1 MKKIWLTVCAVLAA
15 GSMTAAF
22 AACNTTDGEDE
33 HEHNLSFV
41 AAVDATCT
49 EDGHKAY
56 YECDGCDKIFADAEG
71 ENEITLDSTVVEALG
86 HDVEQVAAVEA
97 TCTTDGNIAYYE
109 CKVCHEL
116 FEDEEAT
123 KPIDEA
129 DTVIAAKHD
138 FINVPA
144 KEATCTAEGNIAY
157 YECKVCHELFKDA
170 DATEGI
176 EKEDTVVAKKAHTP
190 ETISGKAATCTET
203 GLTDGSK
210 CSVCGTILKEQ
221 EVISANGHSPAA
233 AVKENEKA
241 ATCTAQG
248 SYDEVVYCSVCH
260 AEISRAEK
268 TTPKA
273 AHDLNAVAAK
283 DATCTTDGNIAYY
296 ECKTCHELFEDE
308 EATKPIDKADTVIA
322 AKHDL
327 VNVPAKDATC
337 TAEGNIAYYE
347 CKVCHELFN
356 DADATEGIEKEDTV
370 VAKKAHTP
378 ETIPGK
384 AATCTETGLTDG
396 SKCSVCGT
404 ILEEQAVIPVK
415 EHTLAVAAVTTEPT
429 AEADGK
435 ATLKCVDC
443 DYTEDMTLPALT
455 EENVDN
461 GTYNYS
467 IVYRFE
473 ENTNA
478 AYFYKDKQYILT
490 DNKYDISA
498 FVIKS
503 TATSERIQS
512 PSAMMVDLSSSP
524 ASGSIV
530 SRYLSGNT
538 SLDSARYGA
547 YLKNS
552 VKGTYKIILPEE
564 LDVIVTLIG
573 SDGTVKD
580 LITVAGQTEAKFT
593 LADDVNYMIVLHS
606 AATRTDIEFT
616 IEESEDIILSLTQ
629 TCQTGNLEG
638 GDMRGTTPG
647 GSVTITIGEGV
658 AEGTY
663 KIHLGGSVL
672 FGRNYNFKI
681 IVNGTDEYTTG
692 MNMPNQTGGT
702 GASANITV
710 KTGDVLVITNY
721 NGQAMSG
728 TVTLYEVQ

>member
-49 EDGHKAY
+49 EAGHKAY

-109 CKVCHEL
+109 CKTCHEL

-138 FINVPA
+138 LVNVPA

-190 ETISGKAATCTET
+190 ETI
-203 GLTDGSK
+203 
-210 CSVCGTILKEQ
+210 
-221 EVISANGHSPAA
+221 
-233 AVKENEKA
+233 
-241 ATCTAQG
+241 
-248 SYDEVVYCSVCH
+248 
-260 AEISRAEK
+260 
-268 TTPKA
+268 
-273 AHDLNAVAAK
+273 
-283 DATCTTDGNIAYY
+283 
-296 ECKTCHELFEDE
+296 
-308 EATKPIDKADTVIA
+308 
-322 AKHDL
+322 
-327 VNVPAKDATC
+327 
-337 TAEGNIAYYE
+337 
-347 CKVCHELFN
+347 
-356 DADATEGIEKEDTV
+356 
-370 VAKKAHTP
+370 
-378 ETIPGK
+378 PGK

-404 ILEEQAVIPVK
+404 ILEEQEIIPVK

-593 LADDVNYMIVLHS
+593 LADDINYMIVLHS

-663 KIHLGGSVL
+663 KIHLGGSML

-728 TVTLYEVQ
+728 TVTLYEV

>member
-123 KPIDEA
+123 KPIDKA

-138 FINVPA
+138 LVNVPA
-144 KEATCTAEGNIAY
+144 KDATCTAEGNIAY

-273 AHDLNAVAAK
+273 AHDLNAVAEKA
-283 DATCTTDGNIAYY
+283 ATCTMDGNIAYY

-347 CKVCHELFN
+347 CKVCHELFK

-404 ILEEQAVIPVK
+404 ILEEQEVIPVK

-593 LADDVNYMIVLHS
+593 LADDINYMIVLHS

-672 FGRNYNFKI
+672 FGRNCNFKI

-728 TVTLYEVQ
+728 TVTLYEV

>member
-33 HEHNLSFV
+33 HEHNLSLV

-71 ENEITLDSTVVEALG
+71 EDEITLDSTVVEALG

-138 FINVPA
+138 LVNVPA

-170 DATEGI
+170 DAAEGI

-190 ETISGKAATCTET
+190 ETIPGKAATCTET

-221 EVISANGHSPAA
+221 EVIPVKAHSPAA
-233 AVKENEKA
+233 AVKENEKE

-260 AEISRAEK
+260 AEISRTEK

-273 AHDLNAVAAK
+273 AHDLNAVAEKA
-283 DATCTTDGNIAYY
+283 ATCTTDGNIAYY
-296 ECKTCHELFEDE
+296 ECKVCHELFEDE

-327 VNVPAKDATC
+327 VNVPAKEATC

-347 CKVCHELFN
+347 CKVCHELFK
-356 DADATEGIEKEDTV
+356 DANATEAIEKEDTV

-404 ILEEQAVIPVK
+404 ILEEQEVISAK
-415 EHTLAVAAVTTEPT
+415 GHTLAVAAVTTEPT

-443 DYTEDMTLPALT
+443 DYIEDMTLPALT

-490 DNKYDISA
+490 DNKYDIPA

-552 VKGTYKIILPEE
+552 VKGTYKITLPEE

-702 GASANITV
+702 GASATITV

-721 NGQAMSG
+721 NSQAMSG
-728 TVTLYEVQ
+728 TVTLYEV

>member
-33 HEHNLSFV
+33 HEHNLSLV

-71 ENEITLDSTVVEALG
+71 EDEITLDSTVVEALG

-123 KPIDEA
+123 KPID
-129 DTVIAAKHD
+129 
-138 FINVPA
+138 
-144 KEATCTAEGNIAY
+144 
-157 YECKVCHELFKDA
+157 
-170 DATEGI
+170 
-176 EKEDTVVAKKAHTP
+176 
-190 ETISGKAATCTET
+190 
-203 GLTDGSK
+203 
-210 CSVCGTILKEQ
+210 
-221 EVISANGHSPAA
+221 
-233 AVKENEKA
+233 
-241 ATCTAQG
+241 
-248 SYDEVVYCSVCH
+248 
-260 AEISRAEK
+260 
-268 TTPKA
+268 
-273 AHDLNAVAAK
+273 
-283 DATCTTDGNIAYY
+283 
-296 ECKTCHELFEDE
+296 
-308 EATKPIDKADTVIA
+308 KADTVIA

-327 VNVPAKDATC
+327 VNVPAKEATC

-356 DADATEGIEKEDTV
+356 DADATEAIEKEDTV

-384 AATCTETGLTDG
+384 AATCTETGLTEG

-404 ILEEQAVIPVK
+404 ILEEQEVISAK
-415 EHTLAVAAVTTEPT
+415 GHTLAVAAVTTEPT

-490 DNKYDISA
+490 DNKYDIPA

-512 PSAMMVDLSSSP
+512 PSALMVDLSSSP
-524 ASGSIV
+524 ALGSIV

-606 AATRTDIEFT
+606 SATRTDIEFT

-681 IVNGTDEYTTG
+681 IVNGTDEYNTG

-702 GASANITV
+702 GASANI
-710 KTGDVLVITNY
+710 KIKSGDVIVITNY

-728 TVTLYEVQ
+728 TISLFEV

>member
-221 EVISANGHSPAA
+221 EVIS
-233 AVKENEKA
+233 
-241 ATCTAQG
+241 
-248 SYDEVVYCSVCH
+248 
-260 AEISRAEK
+260 
-268 TTPKA
+268 
-273 AHDLNAVAAK
+273 
-283 DATCTTDGNIAYY
+283 
-296 ECKTCHELFEDE
+296 
-308 EATKPIDKADTVIA
+308 
-322 AKHDL
+322 
-327 VNVPAKDATC
+327 
-337 TAEGNIAYYE
+337 
-347 CKVCHELFN
+347 
-356 DADATEGIEKEDTV
+356 
-370 VAKKAHTP
+370 
-378 ETIPGK
+378 
-384 AATCTETGLTDG
+384 
-396 SKCSVCGT
+396 
-404 ILEEQAVIPVK
+404 VK

-461 GTYNYS
+461 EVYTLVETYTYNASRRVYVCTSEYTLAESKTGEPLVFEITRNIKGTAFTSFPKTYS
-467 IVYRFE
+467 
-473 ENTNA
+473 T
-478 AYFYKDKQYILT
+478 
-490 DNKYDISA
+490 SG
-498 FVIKS
+498 S
-503 TATSERIQS
+503 TAAKNFNEITGGYLISGEAGWYEITINTADVFM
-512 PSAMMVDLSSSP
+512 SA
-524 ASGSIV
+524 
-530 SRYLSGNT
+530 T
-538 SLDSARYGA
+538 
-547 YLKNS
+547 
-552 VKGTYKIILPEE
+552 
-564 LDVIVTLIG
+564 VIN
-573 SDGTVKD
+573 SDGTM
-580 LITVAGQTEAKFT
+580 QTLEFMPDSNSCLFECKTSTSAPSIVVFH
-593 LADDVNYMIVLHS
+593 NYTTEGTT
-606 AATRTDIEFT
+606 ARTISFT
-616 IEESEDIILSLTQ
+616 IAKSEILMIGVGEAVQLPNMLGGNAASQES
-629 TCQTGNLEG
+629 G
-638 GDMRGTTPG
+638 G
-647 GSVTITIGEGV
+647 GSVTLMV
-658 AEGTY
+658 AEDVPEGTY
-663 KIHLGGSVL
+663 QLKLSNSNMLG
-672 FGRNYNFKI
+672 RYYNFSI
-681 IVNGTDEYTTG
+681 SVNGENVAQTTL
-692 MNMPNQTGGT
+692 NTAGGI
-702 GASANITV
+702 GAAATIQV
-710 KTGDVLVITNY
+710 KAGDVIVITNNNY
-721 NGQAMSG
+721 VAM
-728 TVTLYEVQ
+728 TLKATLTAV